1 MQMGLLDNKV
11 CVVTGAGGGMGS
23 EISRLF
29 ASEGALVIGI
39 EHTEGSID
47 KWKDGFEFSESVIP
61 YCVDIVSEQEV
72 KNLFMDIKKNYKK
85 VDVLVNAAGVE
96 VNERVGFIKYE
107 NMEKMFGTNV
117 YGTVEMLQYAAR
129 IMMRQ
134 QSGSIINISSVVGV
148 NGNPGQI
155 IYSASK
161 GAVNSLT
168 KSAAKELAQFNIRVN
183 AIAPGMTNTKM
194 IKNTSPEF
202 LAKRLERISL
212 GRIAE
217 PSDIANA
224 ALFLASDKSEYIT
237 GQIIGVDG
245 GTIM

>member
-1 MQMGLLDNKV
+1 MGLLDNKV

-39 EHTEGSID
+39 ERTKGSVD
-47 KWKDGFEFSESVIP
+47 EWKDGFEFAESVIP

-72 KNLFMDIKKNYKK
+72 KNLFADIKKNYKR

-155 IYSASK
+155 IYSATK

-224 ALFLASDKSEYIT
+224 VLFLASDKSEYIT